1 MWTCTC
7 RTLHFIFCFLW
18 PRDYLSPGVRRGTNK
33 QKILSFRL
41 TFKNVEI
48 HIISFLSL
56 VQHILAIKQSFKL

>member
-18 PRDYLSPGVRRGTNK
+18 PRNYLSPGVRRGTNK

-56 VQHILAIKQSFKL
+56 M